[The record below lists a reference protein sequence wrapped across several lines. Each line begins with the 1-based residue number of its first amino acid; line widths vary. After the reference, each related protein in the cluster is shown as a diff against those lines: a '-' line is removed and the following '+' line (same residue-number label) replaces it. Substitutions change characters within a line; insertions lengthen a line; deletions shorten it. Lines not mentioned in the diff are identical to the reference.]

1 MQILEKTI
9 LTLRYNFS
17 SNVSGLINCGMGL
30 GGTIGALALLG
41 CNGGGLSMLDP
52 PGSNADEP
60 SLDSQLVGVL
70 YWAPIFFSRYV
81 GRGGYA
87 VGSG

>member
-17 SNVSGLINCGMGL
+17 SNVSGLINCGMGF

-41 CNGGGLSMLDP
+41 CNGGMLVDP
-52 PGSNADEP
+52 PGSNADDEP
-60 SLDSQLVGVL
+60 SSLDSQLVL
-70 YWAPIFFSRYV
+70 LD
-81 GRGGYA
+81 
-87 VGSG
+87 

>member
-41 CNGGGLSMLDP
+41 CNGGGGPSMLVDP
-52 PGSNADEP
+52 PGSNADDEP
-60 SLDSQLVGVL
+60 SSLDSQLVL
-70 YWAPIFFSRYV
+70 LD
-81 GRGGYA
+81 
-87 VGSG
+87 

>member
-17 SNVSGLINCGMGL
+17 PNVSGLINCGMGL

-41 CNGGGLSMLDP
+41 CNGGGPSMLVDP

-60 SLDSQLVGVL
+60 SLDSQLVLREFCVL
-70 YWAPIFFSRYV
+70 YWAPIFFQ
-81 GRGGYA
+81 
-87 VGSG
+87 

>member
-1 MQILEKTI
+1 
-9 LTLRYNFS
+9 
-17 SNVSGLINCGMGL
+17 MGL

-41 CNGGGLSMLDP
+41 CNGGGGPSMLVDP

-60 SLDSQLVGVL
+60 SLDSQLVLLDICVL

-81 GRGGYA
+81 GR
-87 VGSG
+87 